1 MTNQR
6 LLLGATLTYSGNP
19 MQSAW
24 EDAVKIDTQGGV
36 LIENGRIAA
45 VDKGTRCAPRIRRP
59 R

>member
-24 EDAVKIDTQGGV
+24 EDAVKIDTEGGV
-36 LIENGRIAA
+36 LIEDAC
-45 VDKGTRCAPRIRRP
+45 VPTIRRP